1 MKQALRRFALALL
14 LGLALVVGQQAAAL
28 HDLGHARERL
38 AQQKDSIPAPH
49 SCDKCFVCS
58 GLVGGAAM
66 SLPPMPC
73 AMAADAAPIAREA
86 REARAVALFA
96 FLTRAPPTLL

>member
-1 MKQALRRFALALL
+1 MPALRRFGLALL
-14 LGLALVVGQQAAAL
+14 LGLALAVGQQAAAL
-28 HDLGHARERL
+28 HDLAHARERL

-66 SLPPMPC
+66 SDPPMPC
-73 AMAADAAPIAREA
+73 STASEAAPVLSDHRSAPAATR
-86 REARAVALFA
+86 LA
-96 FLTRAPPTLL
+96 FLSRAPPALL

>member
-1 MKQALRRFALALL
+1 MAVL
-14 LGLALVVGQQAAAL
+14 LGLALVAGQQAAAM
-28 HDLGHARERL
+28 HDLAHAQERFG
-38 AQQKDSIPAPH
+38 QQKDSIPAPH

-73 AMAADAAPIAREA
+73 SAARDAAPVLRDHRDAFLAR
-86 REARAVALFA
+86 RFA
-96 FLTRAPPTLL
+96 FLSRAPPALL